1 MKTKSEYEIAFR
13 GLTNGEHEYSW
24 ELQKTFFDNFNP
36 EQSFVNDANVSASLT
51 IQKTG
56 NMMQLHFNFSGFL
69 IVSCDRCLD
78 DLKIAISTKKE
89 ILVKEGKGES
99 DDQIIFVSASDFE
112 LDVEPLLY
120 DLLILEVPYRKV
132 HLKGECNEEM
142 MAKLKELLADENESE
157 I

>member
-1 MKTKSEYEIAFR
+1 M
-13 GLTNGEHEYSW
+13 
-24 ELQKTFFDNFNP
+24 
-36 EQSFVNDANVSASLT
+36 
-51 IQKTG
+51 
-56 NMMQLHFNFSGFL
+56 

-78 DLKIAISTKKE
+78 DMQISISTEKE

-99 DDQIIFVSASDFE
+99 DDQIIFVSSSDYE

-132 HLKGECNEEM
+132 HKEGECNEMM
-142 MAKLKELLADENESE
+142 MAKLKELLIDESESE